1 MAWSMWPKDTGL
13 GVNMNPIEITGL
25 NKRQKILADII
36 WGIEDWAQVETFI
49 NSLSKRDRIDCE
61 GIIEMMRMAIVEQI
75 ADELKDDRNKYPE
88 ASEVIEK
95 IRRQK

>member
-1 MAWSMWPKDTGL
+1 
-13 GVNMNPIEITGL
+13 MNDIVITGL

-36 WGIEDWAQVETFI
+36 WNIEEWDQVEIFMS
-49 NSLSKRDRIDCE
+49 SLPERDRIDCE

-75 ADELKDDRNKYPE
+75 ADELKDDKNEYPE